1 MKNRQ
6 PSGIEPGASDYMYML
21 LHADMQVMGFPS
33 WSTGESQRMGVSA
46 YGDLSVW
53 GSQLMGISVY
63 GGLSVWGSQP
73 MGISVYGVYEE
84 GLRVWRGYQCMGRVS
99 VCPFSGGCVG

>member
-1 MKNRQ
+1 
-6 PSGIEPGASDYMYML
+6 
-21 LHADMQVMGFPS
+21 MGVS
-33 WSTGESQRMGVSA
+33 VYGGLSLWGSQCMGVSA